1 MQGLMLKRSAI
12 LLLLGTLLAFPAQVS
27 DARARPRHAAKA
39 RHRHR
44 RVVKKVRV
52 TGYCIGPCR
61 RCGTRGRTY
70 TGTRTLRGIA
80 VARRGRRVLPIG
92 SKVFVPG
99 YGSAHIDDVGGS
111 VGPTQIDLRFKSHHT
126 AAKWGA
132 RKIRVI
138 ALVLTS

>member
-1 MQGLMLKRSAI
+1 
-12 LLLLGTLLAFPAQVS
+12 
-27 DARARPRHAAKA
+27 
-39 RHRHR
+39 
-44 RVVKKVRV
+44 VKKVRV

-80 VARRGRRVLPIG
+80 VARSGRRVLPIG

-99 YGSAHIDDVGGS
+99 YGSARIDDVGGG
-111 VGPTQIDLRFKSHHT
+111 VGPTQIDLRFKSHRT

-132 RKIRVI
+132 RKIQVV